1 MWSISYN
8 FGGVVNDAD
17 GLSGQCTPGAKA
29 KAPDAK
35 PQTAYSSPRTRP
47 SNTKTVDLS
56 EEKQLVESAK
66 ANAESFGR
74 LYDYYFPKVYAFIAS
89 KTYNSDDAEDI
100 AGDTFIKALENL
112 PRFEW
117 RGVPFG
123 AWLFRIARNT
133 LNDYY
138 GASAKHRT
146 TDIDTAYGV
155 SEDEEKTSPHK
166 KAAKEELA
174 EKVKEVLKVLPE
186 RDLNVIRLKFFSEM
200 SNREIMDIT
209 GLSESNVAV
218 ILYRALRKIK
228 PDLKTFA

>member
-1 MWSISYN
+1 MLQLSYN
-8 FGGVVNDAD
+8 FGKAVSVEYDA
-17 GLSGQCTPGAKA
+17 
-29 KAPDAK
+29 
-35 PQTAYSSPRTRP
+35 PQTAS

-56 EEKQLVESAK
+56 EEQKLVESAK

-74 LYDYYFPKVYAFIAS
+74 LYDYYFPKVYGFIAS

-100 AGDTFIKALENL
+100 VGDTFMKALEKL
-112 PRFEW
+112 HTFEW

-146 TDIDTAYGV
+146 FDIDTAYGV

-166 KAAKEELA
+166 KAAKGELA
-174 EKVKEVLKVLPE
+174 EKVKEILKDLPE
-186 RDLNVIRLKFFSEM
+186 RELNVVQLKFFSEM

-209 GLSESNVAV
+209 GLSESHVAV
-218 ILYRALRKIK
+218 ILYRTLRKIK
-228 PDLKTFA
+228 PDLKNFA